1 MAPSIKSIFTA
12 YTEEGQ
18 GERESAL
25 GYALSLAQQ
34 AGAHLTIQ
42 AAAMRYAIP
51 ASLIGDFGV
60 AFVRAENRRIGVL
73 AERFAELARTSA
85 GLAGVTSTIE
95 TPQLVY
101 AELSD
106 RLVAHARVH
115 DLSVLDLEKDAAER
129 DRGLIEAALFDSGR
143 PVIIVPPGSETFAA
157 GRILIAWDGSAGA
170 ARTVAEARPFLPGAE
185 VEILSVTG
193 EKDLSRFVAGA
204 ELAPHLVRHGASVT
218 VRNVALSGTSDVAET
233 IRQAAADFRA
243 DLIVCGAYKHSRLR
257 EWLLGGVTQSL
268 LKSSPLPLLMSR

>member
-1 MAPSIKSIFTA
+1 MASSIKSIFTA

-18 GERESAL
+18 GEQDAAL

-34 AGAHLTIQ
+34 TAAHLTIQ

-51 ASLIGDFGV
+51 ASFVGDFGV
-60 AFVRAENRRIGVL
+60 AFVHAENRRIGAL

-85 GLAGVTSTIE
+85 DLAGVTSTIE
-95 TPQLVY
+95 TPRLVY
-101 AELSD
+101 AELGD
-106 RLVAHARVH
+106 ELVRHARVH

-129 DRGLIEAALFDSGR
+129 DRGLIEAALFESGR
-143 PVIIVPPGSETFAA
+143 PVIIVPPGCETFAA

-170 ARTVAEARPFLPGAE
+170 ARTVAEARSFLPGAE

-204 ELAPHLVRHGASVT
+204 ELAPHLARHGARVS
-218 VRNVALSGTSDVAET
+218 VRNLALSGGDDVAET
-233 IRQAAADFRA
+233 IRRAAADFGA

-268 LKSSPLPLLMSR
+268 LKATPLPLLMSR

>member
-204 ELAPHLVRHGASVT
+204 ELAPHLARHGASVT
-218 VRNVALSGTSDVAET
+218 VRNVALSGASDVAET

>member
-204 ELAPHLVRHGASVT
+204 ELAPHLARHGASVT

>member
-1 MAPSIKSIFTA
+1 MAPLIKSIFTA

-25 GYALSLAQQ
+25 AYALSLAQET
-34 AGAHLTIQ
+34 GAHLTIQ
-42 AAAMRYAIP
+42 AAAMLYAVP

-60 AFVRAENRRIGVL
+60 AFVHAENRRIGVL

-95 TPQLVY
+95 TPRLVY
-101 AELSD
+101 AELDSH
-106 RLVAHARVH
+106 LVAHARVH
-115 DLSVLDLEKDAAER
+115 DLSVLDLEKNAAER
-129 DRGLIEAALFDSGR
+129 DRGLIEAALFDSAR
-143 PVIIVPPGSETFAA
+143 PVIIVPPGCETFAA
-157 GRILIAWDGSAGA
+157 KRILIAWDGSASA
-170 ARTVAEARPFLPGAE
+170 ARTVAELRPFLPGAE

-204 ELAPHLVRHGASVT
+204 ELAPHLSRHGASVT
-218 VRNVALSGTSDVAET
+218 VRNVAVSGGNDVAET
-233 IRQAAADFRA
+233 IRQAALDFRA
-243 DLIVCGAYKHSRLR
+243 DLIACGAYKHSRLR

-268 LKSSPLPLLMSR
+268 LKSTPLPLLMSH

>member
-257 EWLLGGVTQSL
+257 EWLLGGVTQPL

>member
-60 AFVRAENRRIGVL
+60 AFVHAENRRIGVL
-73 AERFAELARTSA
+73 AERFAELAKTSA

-106 RLVAHARVH
+106 RLVAQARVH

-143 PVIIVPPGSETFAA
+143 PVIIVPPGCETFAA

-170 ARTVAEARPFLPGAE
+170 ARTVAEVRPFLKGAE

-204 ELAPHLVRHGASVT
+204 ELAPHLARHGASVT
-218 VRNVALSGTSDVAET
+218 VRNVALSGKNDVAET
-233 IRQAAADFRA
+233 IRQAATDFGA

-268 LKSSPLPLLMSR
+268 LKSTPLPLLMSR

>member
-204 ELAPHLVRHGASVT
+204 ELAPHLARHGASVT
-218 VRNVALSGTSDVAET
+218 VRNIALSGTSDVAET

>member
-1 MAPSIKSIFTA
+1 MASSIKSIFTA

-18 GERESAL
+18 GEQESAL

-34 AGAHLTIQ
+34 AAAHLTIQ

-51 ASLIGDFGV
+51 ASFVGDFGV
-60 AFVRAENRRIGVL
+60 AFVHAENRRIGVL

-85 GLAGVTSTIE
+85 DLAGVTSTIE
-95 TPQLVY
+95 TPRLVY
-101 AELSD
+101 AELGE
-106 RLVAHARVH
+106 RLVNHARVH

-129 DRGLIEAALFDSGR
+129 DRGLIEAALFESGR
-143 PVIIVPPGSETFAA
+143 PVIIVPPGCETFAA

-185 VEILSVTG
+185 VEILSVIG
-193 EKDLSRFVAGA
+193 EKDLSRIVAGA
-204 ELAPHLVRHGASVT
+204 ELAPHLARHGAKVG
-218 VRNVALSGTSDVAET
+218 VRNLALPGGSDVAEA
-233 IRQAAADFRA
+233 IRQAATEFRA

-268 LKSSPLPLLMSR
+268 LKATPLPLLMSR

>member
-1 MAPSIKSIFTA
+1 MAPPIKSIFTA
-12 YTEEGQ
+12 YSEEGQ
-18 GERESAL
+18 GEPEAAL

-34 AGAHLTIQ
+34 CGAHLTVQ

-51 ASLIGDFGV
+51 ASLVGDFGV
-60 AFVRAENRRIGVL
+60 AFVQAENRRIGVL

-85 GLAGVTSTIE
+85 NLAGVTSTVE

-101 AELSD
+101 AELGD
-106 RLVAHARVH
+106 RLVAQARVH

-143 PVIIVPPGSETFAA
+143 PVIIVPPGAETFAA
-157 GRILIAWDGSAGA
+157 RRILIAWDGSAGA

-193 EKDLSRFVAGA
+193 EKDLSRFIAGA
-204 ELAPHLVRHGASVT
+204 ELAPHLARHGAAVT
-218 VRNVALSGTSDVAET
+218 VRNVAASGGNDVAET
-233 IRQAAADFRA
+233 IRQAAADFGA
-243 DLIVCGAYKHSRLR
+243 ELVVCGAYKHSRLR

-268 LKSSPLPLLMSR
+268 LKSAPLPLLMSR

>member
-1 MAPSIKSIFTA
+1 MAPSIKSVFTA
-12 YTEEGQ
+12 HAEEGA
-18 GERESAL
+18 GEHNTAL
-25 GYALSLAQQ
+25 GYALSLAEQ

-42 AAAMRYAIP
+42 AAAMCYSIP
-51 ASLIGDFGV
+51 ASVVSAFGT
-60 AFVRAENRRIGVL
+60 AFIAAENRRITAL
-73 AERFAELARTSA
+73 AERFAGLARTSA

-106 RLVAHARVH
+106 RLTGQARVH
-115 DLSVLDLEKDAAER
+115 DLSVLDLETNAAER
-129 DRGLIEAALFDSGR
+129 DRGLIEAALFESGR
-143 PVIIVPPGSETFAA
+143 PVIIVPPGSESFAA
-157 GRILIAWDGSAGA
+157 GRILVAWDGSATA
-170 ARTVAEARPFLPGAE
+170 ARTIAEARPFLPGAE

-204 ELAPHLVRHGASVT
+204 ELAPHLARHGASVS
-218 VRNVALSGTSDVAET
+218 VRNVALSGGKDVAET
-233 IRQAAADFRA
+233 IRQAAVDFGA

-268 LKSSPLPLLMSR
+268 LKSSPRPLLMSH

>member
-18 GERESAL
+18 GELESAL

-60 AFVRAENRRIGVL
+60 AFVHAENRRIGVL

-85 GLAGVTSTIE
+85 DLAGVTSTIE

-101 AELSD
+101 ADLSD
-106 RLVAHARVH
+106 RLVSLARVH

-157 GRILIAWDGSAGA
+157 RRILIAWDGSAGA
-170 ARTVAEARPFLPGAE
+170 ARTVAEVRPFLKGAE

-204 ELAPHLVRHGASVT
+204 ELAPHLARHGASVT
-218 VRNVALSGTSDVAET
+218 VRNVALSGKNDVAET
-233 IRQAAADFRA
+233 IRQAATDFRA

-268 LKSSPLPLLMSR
+268 LKSTPLPLLMSR

>member
-18 GERESAL
+18 GEQESAL

-51 ASLIGDFGV
+51 ASLVGDFGV
-60 AFVRAENRRIGVL
+60 SFINAENRRIGAL

-85 GLAGVTSTIE
+85 DLAGVTSTIE

-101 AELSD
+101 AELSA
-106 RLVAHARVH
+106 RLTSHARVH

-129 DRGLIEAALFDSGR
+129 DRGLIEAALFESGR
-143 PVIIVPPGSETFAA
+143 PVIIVPPGAETFSAK
-157 GRILIAWDGSAGA
+157 RLLIAWDGSAA
-170 ARTVAEARPFLPGAE
+170 AATAVAEVRPFLHGAE
-185 VEILSVTG
+185 VEILSITG
-193 EKDLSRFVAGA
+193 EKDLTRIVAGA
-204 ELAPHLVRHGASVT
+204 ELAPHLARHGASVT
-218 VRNVALSGTSDVAET
+218 VSNVALTGGNDVAET
-233 IRQAAADFRA
+233 IRRAATAFRA
-243 DLIVCGAYKHSRLR
+243 NLIVCGAYQHSRLR

-268 LKSSPLPLLMSR
+268 LKSTPLPILMSR

>member
-18 GERESAL
+18 GERESAI
-25 GYALSLAQQ
+25 GYALSLAQK

-51 ASLIGDFGV
+51 ASLVGDFGV
-60 AFVRAENRRIGVL
+60 AFVHAENRRIGAL

-101 AELSD
+101 AELGD
-106 RLVAHARVH
+106 RLVSHARVH

-129 DRGLIEAALFDSGR
+129 DRGLIEAALFESGR
-143 PVIIVPPGSETFAA
+143 PVIIVPPGCESFAA
-157 GRILIAWDGSAGA
+157 RRILVAWDGSAGA
-170 ARTVAEARPFLPGAE
+170 ARTVAEARAFLPGAE
-185 VEILSVTG
+185 VEILSVIG
-193 EKDLSRFVAGA
+193 EKDLSRVVAGA
-204 ELAPHLVRHGASVT
+204 ELAPHLTRHGAAVS
-218 VRNVALSGTSDVAET
+218 VRNLALSGGNDVAET
-233 IRQAAADFRA
+233 IRQAAAEFRA

-268 LKSSPLPLLMSR
+268 LKATPLPLLMSR